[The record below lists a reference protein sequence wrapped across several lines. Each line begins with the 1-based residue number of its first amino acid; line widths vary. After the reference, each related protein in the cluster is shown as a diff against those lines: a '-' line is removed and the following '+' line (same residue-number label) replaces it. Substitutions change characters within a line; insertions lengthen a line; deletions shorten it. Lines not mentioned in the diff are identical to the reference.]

1 MATINYIIRP
11 LLLGG
16 ILSLF
21 QYGTSHAQSKK
32 FIPGHFE
39 DIKGNQMTGLIQS
52 MPSGKGPVKGQAF
65 IVFQENENANK
76 IELAASDLR
85 YFVAGRDSFVVAPAP
100 INANWSKNEL
110 DFIQVLADEP
120 LKVYVLHGAG
130 SGGGFGISPGISAG
144 IGGGSFGGYGGGGVG
159 LSFGG
164 RQGGRSKTTYFFG
177 ASPSELT
184 QITNETFID
193 VMSDIMADEPQ
204 VVQQIQAN
212 KYSLNKMDALIAY
225 YYYVKNQQKAGK

>member
-1 MATINYIIRP
+1 MRIA
-11 LLLGG
+11 LLFLL
-16 ILSLF
+16 ISSSF
-21 QYGTSHAQSKK
+21 AVKAQSKK

-39 DIKGNQMTGLIQS
+39 DVKGNKMTGLIQS
-52 MPSGKGPVKGQAF
+52 APSGKGPVKGQAF
-65 IVFQENENANK
+65 IVFKEDDKANK

-100 INANWSKNEL
+100 MNANWSKNEL

-120 LKVYVLHGAG
+120 LKIYVLRGTG
-130 SGGGFGISPGISAG
+130 GGGFGISPGISAG

-159 LSFGG
+159 ISFGG
-164 RQGGRSKTTYFFG
+164 GQGGRSKTTYYFG

-184 QITNETFID
+184 QITNDNFID
-193 VMSDIMADEPQ
+193 LMSDIMADEPQ
-204 VVQQIQAN
+204 VVQQIQAG
-212 KYSLNKMDALIAY
+212 KYSLNKTEALIAN